1 MKIRLKLAS
10 LVLLLFVLTNC
21 IKENEC
27 CCSQDYTVLGLKFR
41 YATNKSIHQQT
52 EFPPNAMLAVF
63 IFDDKGTFV
72 SQINDSLN
80 QVNDDY
86 TMKLPFKQG
95 SYQFVAWTGYDETCY
110 QLSACIPQQTDI
122 HDFFLSLKREKDN
135 QTINQPSL
143 LYHGIHDIVKIREGK
158 ENIVWI
164 DLKQITNHIQV
175 IVHNLNDK
183 KKHIIYI
190 EDNNGK
196 YDSFLQYADDEK
208 ITYLPTYSNP
218 SNTTSSLIADFTVM
232 KLDKNRE
239 PRLKISDDTGVIR
252 YDENLIGKLLQK
264 KPYIDFDYNH
274 DFTIEISF
282 NDYIRVSIKIN
293 GWEII
298 NESV

>member
-1 MKIRLKLAS
+1 MMKP
-10 LVLLLFVLTNC
+10 VTNC
-21 IKENEC
+21 PHAFHNRLT
-27 CCSQDYTVLGLKFR
+27 YTI
-41 YATNKSIHQQT
+41 S
-52 EFPPNAMLAVF
+52 
-63 IFDDKGTFV
+63 
-72 SQINDSLN
+72 
-80 QVNDDY
+80 
-86 TMKLPFKQG
+86 
-95 SYQFVAWTGYDETCY
+95 
-110 QLSACIPQQTDI
+110 
-122 HDFFLSLKREKDN
+122 FLSLKREKDN

-264 KPYIDFDYNH
+264 NLTLIST
-274 DFTIEISF
+274 TIMTLPLKYHST
-282 NDYIRVSIKIN
+282 
-293 GWEII
+293 II
-298 NESV
+298 FL

>member
-1 MKIRLKLAS
+1 MKILNEEHFENVKRYAESIGDTSLQKCLERLKSWEGNPDYPSEIS
-10 LVLLLFVLTNC
+10 LYYDHAPYSFGFT
-21 IKENEC
+21 
-27 CCSQDYTVLGLKFR
+27 QH
-41 YATNKSIHQQT
+41 YADGRIGI
-52 EFPPNAMLAVF
+52 V
-63 IFDDKGTFV
+63 G
-72 SQINDSLN
+72 
-80 QVNDDY
+80 
-86 TMKLPFKQG
+86 G
-95 SYQFVAWTGYDETCY
+95 
-110 QLSACIPQQTDI
+110 
-122 HDFFLSLKREKDN
+122 
-135 QTINQPSL
+135 L

-264 KPYIDFDYNH
+264 NPYIDFDYNH

-282 NDYIRVSIKIN
+282 NDYIPVSIKIN

>member
-1 MKIRLKLAS
+1 MKKTIKLS
-10 LVLLLFVLTNC
+10 
-21 IKENEC
+21 
-27 CCSQDYTVLGLKFR
+27 
-41 YATNKSIHQQT
+41 
-52 EFPPNAMLAVF
+52 
-63 IFDDKGTFV
+63 
-72 SQINDSLN
+72 
-80 QVNDDY
+80 
-86 TMKLPFKQG
+86 
-95 SYQFVAWTGYDETCY
+95 
-110 QLSACIPQQTDI
+110 
-122 HDFFLSLKREKDN
+122 
-135 QTINQPSL
+135 NQPSL

-264 KPYIDFDYNH
+264 NPYIDFDYNH

-282 NDYIRVSIKIN
+282 NDYIPVSIKIN

>member
-1 MKIRLKLAS
+1 MRR
-10 LVLLLFVLTNC
+10 VLFC
-21 IKENEC
+21 EE
-27 CCSQDYTVLGLKFR
+27 
-41 YATNKSIHQQT
+41 
-52 EFPPNAMLAVF
+52 
-63 IFDDKGTFV
+63 
-72 SQINDSLN
+72 
-80 QVNDDY
+80 
-86 TMKLPFKQG
+86 
-95 SYQFVAWTGYDETCY
+95 
-110 QLSACIPQQTDI
+110 
-122 HDFFLSLKREKDN
+122 
-135 QTINQPSL
+135 
-143 LYHGIHDIVKIREGK
+143 IREGK

-264 KPYIDFDYNH
+264 NLTLIST
-274 DFTIEISF
+274 TIMTLPLKYHST
-282 NDYIRVSIKIN
+282 
-293 GWEII
+293 II
-298 NESV
+298 FL

>member
-1 MKIRLKLAS
+1 M
-10 LVLLLFVLTNC
+10 
-21 IKENEC
+21 
-27 CCSQDYTVLGLKFR
+27 
-41 YATNKSIHQQT
+41 
-52 EFPPNAMLAVF
+52 
-63 IFDDKGTFV
+63 
-72 SQINDSLN
+72 
-80 QVNDDY
+80 
-86 TMKLPFKQG
+86 
-95 SYQFVAWTGYDETCY
+95 
-110 QLSACIPQQTDI
+110 SACIPQQTDI

-264 KPYIDFDYNH
+264 NPYIDFDYNH

-282 NDYIRVSIKIN
+282 NDYIPVSIKIN

>member
-1 MKIRLKLAS
+1 MMKP
-10 LVLLLFVLTNC
+10 VTNC
-21 IKENEC
+21 PHAFHNRLT
-27 CCSQDYTVLGLKFR
+27 YTI
-41 YATNKSIHQQT
+41 S
-52 EFPPNAMLAVF
+52 
-63 IFDDKGTFV
+63 
-72 SQINDSLN
+72 
-80 QVNDDY
+80 
-86 TMKLPFKQG
+86 
-95 SYQFVAWTGYDETCY
+95 
-110 QLSACIPQQTDI
+110 
-122 HDFFLSLKREKDN
+122 FLSLKREKDN

-264 KPYIDFDYNH
+264 NPYIDFDYNH

-282 NDYIRVSIKIN
+282 NDYIPVSIKIN

>member
-1 MKIRLKLAS
+1 MKILNEEHFENVRRYAESIGDTSLQKCLERLKSWEENPDCPCEIS
-10 LVLLLFVLTNC
+10 LYYDHAPYSFGFT
-21 IKENEC
+21 
-27 CCSQDYTVLGLKFR
+27 QR
-41 YATNKSIHQQT
+41 Y
-52 EFPPNAMLAVF
+52 P
-63 IFDDKGTFV
+63 DGR
-72 SQINDSLN
+72 
-80 QVNDDY
+80 
-86 TMKLPFKQG
+86 
-95 SYQFVAWTGYDETCY
+95 TG
-110 QLSACIPQQTDI
+110 IVGG
-122 HDFFLSLKREKDN
+122 
-135 QTINQPSL
+135 L

-282 NDYIRVSIKIN
+282 NDYIPVSIKIN

>member
-41 YATNKSIHQQT
+41 YETNKSIHQQT

-208 ITYLPTYSNP
+208 ITYLPCNS
-218 SNTTSSLIADFTVM
+218 
-232 KLDKNRE
+232 
-239 PRLKISDDTGVIR
+239 
-252 YDENLIGKLLQK
+252 
-264 KPYIDFDYNH
+264 
-274 DFTIEISF
+274 
-282 NDYIRVSIKIN
+282 
-293 GWEII
+293 
-298 NESV
+298 

>member
-1 MKIRLKLAS
+1 MMKP
-10 LVLLLFVLTNC
+10 VTNC
-21 IKENEC
+21 PHAFHNRL
-27 CCSQDYTVLGLKFR
+27 T
-41 YATNKSIHQQT
+41 
-52 EFPPNAMLAVF
+52 
-63 IFDDKGTFV
+63 
-72 SQINDSLN
+72 
-80 QVNDDY
+80 
-86 TMKLPFKQG
+86 
-95 SYQFVAWTGYDETCY
+95 
-110 QLSACIPQQTDI
+110 I

-282 NDYIRVSIKIN
+282 NDYIPVSIKIN

>member
-1 MKIRLKLAS
+1 M
-10 LVLLLFVLTNC
+10 
-21 IKENEC
+21 
-27 CCSQDYTVLGLKFR
+27 
-41 YATNKSIHQQT
+41 
-52 EFPPNAMLAVF
+52 
-63 IFDDKGTFV
+63 
-72 SQINDSLN
+72 
-80 QVNDDY
+80 
-86 TMKLPFKQG
+86 
-95 SYQFVAWTGYDETCY
+95 
-110 QLSACIPQQTDI
+110 
-122 HDFFLSLKREKDN
+122 
-135 QTINQPSL
+135 
-143 LYHGIHDIVKIREGK
+143 KIREGK

-252 YDENLIGKLLQK
+252 YDGKSYRQTAAKKTLTLIST
-264 KPYIDFDYNH
+264 
-274 DFTIEISF
+274 TIMTLPLKYHST
-282 NDYIRVSIKIN
+282 
-293 GWEII
+293 II
-298 NESV
+298 FL

>member
-1 MKIRLKLAS
+1 M
-10 LVLLLFVLTNC
+10 LLF
-21 IKENEC
+21 
-27 CCSQDYTVLGLKFR
+27 SGLYSPGTQIPLR
-41 YATNKSIHQQT
+41 NKQKHTSANRVPSKRHAGC
-52 EFPPNAMLAVF
+52 FYF
-63 IFDDKGTFV
+63 W
-72 SQINDSLN
+72 
-80 QVNDDY
+80 
-86 TMKLPFKQG
+86 
-95 SYQFVAWTGYDETCY
+95 WTGYDETCY

-208 ITYLPTYSNP
+208 ITYLLS
-218 SNTTSSLIADFTVM
+218 
-232 KLDKNRE
+232 
-239 PRLKISDDTGVIR
+239 
-252 YDENLIGKLLQK
+252 
-264 KPYIDFDYNH
+264 
-274 DFTIEISF
+274 
-282 NDYIRVSIKIN
+282 
-293 GWEII
+293 
-298 NESV
+298 

>member
-1 MKIRLKLAS
+1 MKILNEEHFENVKRYAESIGDTSLQKCLERLKSWEGNPDYPSEIS
-10 LVLLLFVLTNC
+10 LYYDHAPYSFGFT
-21 IKENEC
+21 
-27 CCSQDYTVLGLKFR
+27 QH
-41 YATNKSIHQQT
+41 YADGRIGI
-52 EFPPNAMLAVF
+52 V
-63 IFDDKGTFV
+63 G
-72 SQINDSLN
+72 
-80 QVNDDY
+80 
-86 TMKLPFKQG
+86 G
-95 SYQFVAWTGYDETCY
+95 
-110 QLSACIPQQTDI
+110 
-122 HDFFLSLKREKDN
+122 
-135 QTINQPSL
+135 L

-282 NDYIRVSIKIN
+282 NDYIPVSIKIN

>member
-1 MKIRLKLAS
+1 M
-10 LVLLLFVLTNC
+10 LLF
-21 IKENEC
+21 
-27 CCSQDYTVLGLKFR
+27 SGLYSPGTQIPLR
-41 YATNKSIHQQT
+41 NKQKHTSANRVPSKRHAGC
-52 EFPPNAMLAVF
+52 FY
-63 IFDDKGTFV
+63 FDDKGTFV

-208 ITYLPTYSNP
+208 LLIFPPTQIHQTP
-218 SNTTSSLIADFTVM
+218 H
-232 KLDKNRE
+232 
-239 PRLKISDDTGVIR
+239 
-252 YDENLIGKLLQK
+252 LL
-264 KPYIDFDYNH
+264 
-274 DFTIEISF
+274 S
-282 NDYIRVSIKIN
+282 
-293 GWEII
+293 
-298 NESV
+298 

>member
-41 YATNKSIHQQT
+41 YETNKSIHQQT

-110 QLSACIPQQTDI
+110 QLS
-122 HDFFLSLKREKDN
+122 
-135 QTINQPSL
+135 
-143 LYHGIHDIVKIREGK
+143 
-158 ENIVWI
+158 
-164 DLKQITNHIQV
+164 
-175 IVHNLNDK
+175 VH
-183 KKHIIYI
+183 
-190 EDNNGK
+190 
-196 YDSFLQYADDEK
+196 S
-208 ITYLPTYSNP
+208 
-218 SNTTSSLIADFTVM
+218 TSS
-232 KLDKNRE
+232 
-239 PRLKISDDTGVIR
+239 G
-252 YDENLIGKLLQK
+252 
-264 KPYIDFDYNH
+264 
-274 DFTIEISF
+274 
-282 NDYIRVSIKIN
+282 
-293 GWEII
+293 
-298 NESV
+298 

>member
-1 MKIRLKLAS
+1 
-10 LVLLLFVLTNC
+10 
-21 IKENEC
+21 
-27 CCSQDYTVLGLKFR
+27 
-41 YATNKSIHQQT
+41 
-52 EFPPNAMLAVF
+52 MLAVF

-95 SYQFVAWTGYDETCY
+95 SYQFVAWTSYYETCY
-110 QLSACIPQQTDI
+110 QLSSCIPQQTDI

-143 LYHGIHDIVKIREGK
+143 LYHWIHDIVKIIEGK

-282 NDYIRVSIKIN
+282 NDYIPVSIKIN

>member
-1 MKIRLKLAS
+1 MKAYLKWI
-10 LVLLLFVLTNC
+10 VLITWSFTMTSC
-21 IKENEC
+21 IKENLPEC
-27 CCSQDYTVLGLKFR
+27 IPDNTGIVLKFR
-41 YATNKSIHQQT
+41 YPTGTNTQSNKNGVDRLS
-52 EFPPNAMLAVF
+52 VF
-63 IFDDKGTFV
+63 IFDDKGIFV
-72 SQINDSLN
+72 SQINDSLIWI
-80 QVNDDY
+80 DDNY
-86 TMKLPFKQG
+86 ELELPYKQG
-95 SYQFVAWTGYDETCY
+95 SYQFVTWAGYNEATY
-110 QLSACIPQQTDI
+110 GITTCIPGQTHI
-122 HDFFLSLKREKDN
+122 EDFFLFLKRDTDN
-135 QTINQPSL
+135 RVTDQPKL
-143 LYHGIHDIVKIREGK
+143 LYHGIHETVALDEHEKMIA
-158 ENIVWI
+158 WI
-164 DLKQITNHIQV
+164 NLKQITNHIRV
-175 IVHNLNDK
+175 IAHNLDK
-183 KKHIIYI
+183 DISHNIYI

-264 KPYIDFDYNH
+264 NPYIDFDYNH

-282 NDYIRVSIKIN
+282 NDYIPVSIKIN

>member
-1 MKIRLKLAS
+1 MKILNEEHFENVKRYAESIGDTSLRKCLERLKSWEENPDCPSEIS
-10 LVLLLFVLTNC
+10 LYYDHAPYSFGFT
-21 IKENEC
+21 
-27 CCSQDYTVLGLKFR
+27 QH
-41 YATNKSIHQQT
+41 YADGRIGI
-52 EFPPNAMLAVF
+52 V
-63 IFDDKGTFV
+63 G
-72 SQINDSLN
+72 
-80 QVNDDY
+80 
-86 TMKLPFKQG
+86 G
-95 SYQFVAWTGYDETCY
+95 
-110 QLSACIPQQTDI
+110 
-122 HDFFLSLKREKDN
+122 
-135 QTINQPSL
+135 L

-264 KPYIDFDYNH
+264 NPYIDFDYNH

-282 NDYIRVSIKIN
+282 NDYIPVSIKIN

>member
-1 MKIRLKLAS
+1 M
-10 LVLLLFVLTNC
+10 
-21 IKENEC
+21 
-27 CCSQDYTVLGLKFR
+27 
-41 YATNKSIHQQT
+41 
-52 EFPPNAMLAVF
+52 
-63 IFDDKGTFV
+63 
-72 SQINDSLN
+72 
-80 QVNDDY
+80 
-86 TMKLPFKQG
+86 
-95 SYQFVAWTGYDETCY
+95 
-110 QLSACIPQQTDI
+110 SACIPQQTDI

-264 KPYIDFDYNH
+264 PYIDFDYNH

-282 NDYIRVSIKIN
+282 NDYIPVSIKIN

>member
-1 MKIRLKLAS
+1 
-10 LVLLLFVLTNC
+10 
-21 IKENEC
+21 
-27 CCSQDYTVLGLKFR
+27 
-41 YATNKSIHQQT
+41 
-52 EFPPNAMLAVF
+52 MLAVF

-95 SYQFVAWTGYDETCY
+95 SYQFVAWTGYDETCH

-282 NDYIRVSIKIN
+282 NDYIPVSIKIN